1 MKIGYFLQRSKAVR
15 LRKAGLSYSEILKKN
30 PVARSSISLWCRDV
44 DLTAEHKKRIENK
57 SRACSLAGIKAIQTT
72 FWQRRCDAFM
82 QGVDMSQRLG
92 HHNPNFV
99 AGLML
104 YLAEG
109 TKKSTMAITNS
120 DERIIKFMKSWL
132 GEFFQIKPE
141 QLVMGLQIH
150 PGQDE
155 MKIKKYWSKITHVP
169 MGNFHKTFTKSKG
182 SKYRKNRLENGIV
195 KLVVRNEGSTYL
207 LFKVLGAINGYLNIT
222 VNEPINPKNWMSM
235 LPYAKEYK
243 N

>member
-1 MKIGYFLQRSKAVR
+1 MKMDYFLQRSRAVR
-15 LRKAGLSYSEILKKN
+15 LRKSGLSYGEILKKI
-30 PVARSSISLWCRDV
+30 PVAKSSISLWCRDV
-44 DLTAEHKKRIENK
+44 DLTVEHKKRIENK
-57 SRACSLAGIKAIQTT
+57 SRARSLAGVKAIQTT

-82 QGVDMSQRLG
+82 QGVEMSRRFG
-92 HHNPNFV
+92 HNNPNFV

-109 TKKSTMAITNS
+109 TKKSSMAITNS
-120 DERIIKFMKSWL
+120 DERIIKFMKNWL

-155 MKIKKYWSKITHVP
+155 GKIKKYWSKITLVP
-169 MGNFHKTFTKSKG
+169 IGNFHKTFIKSNG
-182 SKYRKNRLENGIV
+182 SKYRKNRLGNGIV
-195 KLVVRNEGSTYL
+195 KLIVRNEGSTYL
-207 LFKVLGAINGYLNIT
+207 LFRVLGAINGYLNMT
-222 VNEPINPKNWMSM
+222 VNEPINPKNWMAI

-243 N
+243 K